1 MNPLSVVREEPAEA
15 VPVALVLP
23 GAPGT
28 DAPPSW
34 ARAIRARAESAA
46 YDLRAVITQ
55 PRDGYDPAEVVA
67 ALWSAM
73 LRFATGESVPQ
84 KGQMAALKYCLSQL
98 VGLPLARVRRVVQS
112 ADVVDAMALVLAR
125 AGLPPDVIERLASE
139 TLTAA
144 LGDREA
150 LDVLEAQWAET
161 PDPPTPGVEGM
172 DSVMSTDGAAS
183 GGRPAPKMERSVPAF
198 QPNPDP
204 SPSQPSPSHADS
216 FQEATDFPHGKP
228 EPPGDPPHPPAADG
242 TIHPRP
248 PASDGTIRV
257 SVPPDGQDAQRED
270 ASRPSAAH
278 VSHAAEPDDEWR
290 PFE

>member
-1 MNPLSVVREEPAEA
+1 M
-15 VPVALVLP
+15 ALVLP
-23 GAPGT
+23 GAPGA

-67 ALWSAM
+67 ALWGEM
-73 LRFATGESVPQ
+73 LRFASGESVAK

-161 PDPPTPGVEGM
+161 PDPPAPGMEGM
-172 DSVMSTDGAAS
+172 DSVMSTGGAAS

-204 SPSQPSPSHADS
+204 SPSQPSPSHAH
-216 FQEATDFPHGKP
+216 QGPT
-228 EPPGDPPHPPAADG
+228 DG
-242 TIHPRP
+242 TIHPHP
-248 PASDGTIRV
+248 PASEGAHGAYGTIRV
-257 SVPPDGQDAQRED
+257 SVPLDSQDVQKED
-270 ASRPSAAH
+270 SSRPSSVH
-278 VSHAAEPDDEWR
+278 LGHAAAPDDEWR